1 MPVPTLSWHAL
12 KPASLNSPR
21 LFMGC
26 IIGIKPMI
34 RNMVKLMALALL
46 MLTLL
51 LAAHTAAAA
60 NGDFSFRL
68 YMDGDDLTNLETIVI
83 DPERDMTVDLHIFDV
98 TSDVTLEKLSVA
110 ITFAGQTIHTLS
122 RSLGDFH
129 IAPGEDFRKQI
140 TVNIREALRLGDWP
154 LITGTYRAMIT
165 LEYTAGNQQKAR
177 SEAKN
182 IKIPGNPLRTPLGAA
197 GIVISGG
204 TMAAMLMLLKSLI
217 APGLPV
223 GTALPAGTPVR
234 SLPRLYNLA
243 AERLE
248 PTTRGRVMGSII
260 KAAKGRI
267 VKERC
272 PSCGTRL
279 KHGYCYTCKKSTK
292 EVRKEYVAKVR
303 ALAIQSSELLASGQ
317 VTTVDELCSRLGV
330 NATLGTD
337 IIATLKHAKL
347 VKVKGIAAKIMGKT
361 ITAGIGSGLSAVLWV
376 TVGGL
381 VVLSSS
387 ALVATLVASVVIPV
401 AVVKGLQMKAKRTL
415 KKQPK

>member
-1 MPVPTLSWHAL
+1 
-12 KPASLNSPR
+12 
-21 LFMGC
+21 MGC
-26 IIGIKPMI
+26 IIGTKAMVRNMIKPLTFAM
-34 RNMVKLMALALL
+34 LM
-46 MLTLL
+46 MTLL

-60 NGDFSFRL
+60 NDDFSFRL
-68 YMDGDDLTNLETIVI
+68 YINGDDLTKLETIVI

-98 TSDVTLEKLSVA
+98 TRDVTLEKLSVA
-110 ITFAGQTIHTLS
+110 VTFAGQTIHTLGQ
-122 RSLGDFH
+122 SLGDFH

-154 LITGTYRAMIT
+154 LVTGTYRAVIT

-182 IKIPGNPLRTPLGAA
+182 IKIPGNPLRTPLGVA

-204 TMAAMLMLLKSLI
+204 TMAAILMLLKSLI
-217 APGLPV
+217 VPGLPV
-223 GTALPAGTPVR
+223 GATMPVSTSVR

-248 PTTRGRVMGSII
+248 PATRGRVMGNIV

-267 VKERC
+267 IKKRC
-272 PSCGTRL
+272 PICETRF
-279 KHGYCYTCKKSTK
+279 KHGYCYACKKSTK
-292 EVRKEYVAKVR
+292 EVRKEYVDRVR

-317 VTTVDELCSRLGV
+317 VATLDELCSRLGV
-330 NATLGTD
+330 NAILGTD

-347 VKVKGIAAKIMGKT
+347 VKVKGIAGKIMGKT
-361 ITAGIGSGLSAVLWV
+361 IMAGIGSGLSAILWV

-381 VVLSSS
+381 VVLNSSV
-387 ALVATLVASVVIPV
+387 LVATLVASVVIPV
-401 AVVKGLQMKAKRTL
+401 AVVKSLQMKARHAL
-415 KKQPK
+415 KKHAK

>member
-1 MPVPTLSWHAL
+1 M
-12 KPASLNSPR
+12 
-21 LFMGC
+21 
-26 IIGIKPMI
+26 IKPLTFAM
-34 RNMVKLMALALL
+34 LM
-46 MLTLL
+46 MTLL
-51 LAAHTAAAA
+51 LVAHTAAAA

-68 YMDGDDLTNLETIVI
+68 YMNGDDLTKLETIVI
-83 DPERDMTVDLHIFDV
+83 DPEQDMTVDLHIFDV
-98 TSDVTLEKLSVA
+98 TRDVTLEKLSVA
-110 ITFAGQTIHTLS
+110 VTFAGQTIHTLGQ
-122 RSLGDFH
+122 SLGDFH

-154 LITGTYRAMIT
+154 LVTGTYRAVIT

-197 GIVISGG
+197 GVVISGG
-204 TMAAMLMLLKSLI
+204 TMAAILVLLKSLI

-223 GTALPAGTPVR
+223 GTTMPASTPVR
-234 SLPRLYNLA
+234 SLPRLCNLA

-248 PTTRGRVMGSII
+248 PTTRGRVMGSIV

-279 KHGYCYTCKKSTK
+279 KHGYCYTCRKSTK
-292 EVRKEYVAKVR
+292 EVRKEYVDRVR
-303 ALAIQSSELLASGQ
+303 ALAIQSSELLASNQ
-317 VTTVDELCSRLGV
+317 VATVDELRSRLGV
-330 NATLGTD
+330 NVTLGTD

-347 VKVKGIAAKIMGKT
+347 VKVKGITGKIMGKT
-361 ITAGIGSGLSAVLWV
+361 IMVGIGSGLSAVLWV

-381 VVLSSS
+381 VVLNSS
-387 ALVATLVASVVIPV
+387 ALVATLVASVVIPM
-401 AVVKGLQMKAKRTL
+401 AVVKGLQMKTRRIL
-415 KKQPK
+415 KKQTK

>member
-1 MPVPTLSWHAL
+1 
-12 KPASLNSPR
+12 
-21 LFMGC
+21 MGC
-26 IIGIKPMI
+26 IIGTKAMVRNMIKPLTFAM
-34 RNMVKLMALALL
+34 LM
-46 MLTLL
+46 MTLL
-51 LAAHTAAAA
+51 LAANSAAAA

-68 YMDGDDLTNLETIVI
+68 YINGDDLTKLETIVI

-98 TSDVTLEKLSVA
+98 TRDVTLEKLSVA
-110 ITFAGQTIHTLS
+110 VTFAGQTIHTLGQ
-122 RSLGDFH
+122 SLGDFH

-154 LITGTYRAMIT
+154 LVTGTYRAVIT

-182 IKIPGNPLRTPLGAA
+182 IKIPGNPLGTPLGVA

-204 TMAAMLMLLKSLI
+204 TMVAILMLLKSLI
-217 APGLPV
+217 VPG
-223 GTALPAGTPVR
+223 LPAGTTIPVSTPIR

-248 PTTRGRVMGSII
+248 PATRGRVMGSIV

-267 VKERC
+267 IKKRC
-272 PSCGTRL
+272 PICETRF
-279 KHGYCYTCKKSTK
+279 KHGYCYACKKSAK
-292 EVRKEYVAKVR
+292 EVRHEYVDKVK

-317 VTTVDELCSRLGV
+317 VATLDELCSRLEV

-347 VKVKGIAAKIMGKT
+347 VKVKGIAGKIMGKT
-361 ITAGIGSGLSAVLWV
+361 IMAGIGSGLSAILWV

-381 VVLSSS
+381 VVLNSSV
-387 ALVATLVASVVIPV
+387 LVATLVASVVIPV
-401 AVVKGLQMKAKRTL
+401 AVVKSLQMKARRTL
-415 KKQPK
+415 KKQTK